1 MASKRVLPVGLQS
14 ALPVGLSAAMREDKK
29 NVRPTNVQQ
38 LNEISITAQGL
49 QTVEEIVSKATYLFR
64 CLQEKNMVV
73 DDKSKQE
80 ARNNNKKV
88 QDTLNSL
95 KELFS
100 RLRVFYDESNRRIEI
115 PNGEDLEASCFC
127 VVDALIP
134 LRTSEE
140 DSDMETSNDSTALG
154 IEHDTLQE
162 KLRSK
167 NQEIKE
173 LIDKLRTLIWDINT
187 MMALKPS

>member
-29 NVRPTNVQQ
+29 NTRPTNVQQ

-95 KELFS
+95 MELFS
-100 RLRVFYDESNRRIEI
+100 RLRVFYD
-115 PNGEDLEASCFC
+115 
-127 VVDALIP
+127 
-134 LRTSEE
+134 
-140 DSDMETSNDSTALG
+140 
-154 IEHDTLQE
+154 
-162 KLRSK
+162 
-167 NQEIKE
+167 
-173 LIDKLRTLIWDINT
+173 
-187 MMALKPS
+187 

>member
-1 MASKRVLPVGLQS
+1 MLPVGLQT
-14 ALPVGLSAAMREDKK
+14 ALPVGLSAALREDKK
-29 NVRPTNVQQ
+29 NTRPTNVQQ

-49 QTVEEIVSKATYLFR
+49 QTVEDIVSKATNLFR

-100 RLRVFYDESNRRIEI
+100 RLRIFYDESNRRIEI
-115 PNGEDLEASCFC
+115 PHGEDLEA
-127 VVDALIP
+127 LIP
-134 LRTSEE
+134 MRTSEE
-140 DSDMETSNDSTALG
+140 DSDMEISNDTTALG

-173 LIDKLRTLIWDINT
+173 LIDKLRTLVWDINT

>member
-29 NVRPTNVQQ
+29 NTRPTNVQQ

-115 PNGEDLEASCFC
+115 PNGEDLEASFFLCCWCCCFVL
-127 VVDALIP
+127 VVLFRYWLMLAFCLKKK
-134 LRTSEE
+134 
-140 DSDMETSNDSTALG
+140 
-154 IEHDTLQE
+154 LQ
-162 KLRSK
+162 L
-167 NQEIKE
+167 
-173 LIDKLRTLIWDINT
+173 
-187 MMALKPS
+187 

>member
-1 MASKRVLPVGLQS
+1 
-14 ALPVGLSAAMREDKK
+14 
-29 NVRPTNVQQ
+29 
-38 LNEISITAQGL
+38 
-49 QTVEEIVSKATYLFR
+49 
-64 CLQEKNMVV
+64 MVV

-115 PNGEDLEASCFC
+115 PNGEDLEA
-127 VVDALIP
+127 LIP
-134 LRTSEE
+134 LRTSGE
-140 DSDMETSNDSTALG
+140 DSDMDTSNDSTALG

>member
-115 PNGEDLEASCFC
+115 PNGEDLEA
-127 VVDALIP
+127 LIP

>member
-29 NVRPTNVQQ
+29 NTRPTNVQQ

-115 PNGEDLEASCFC
+115 PYGEDLE
-127 VVDALIP
+127 ALIP

-140 DSDMETSNDSTALG
+140 DSDMDTSNDSTALG

>member
-29 NVRPTNVQQ
+29 NTRPTNVQQ

-64 CLQEKNMVV
+64 CLQEKKMVV

-127 VVDALIP
+127 VVDVVALFWKFSFAIY
-134 LRTSEE
+134 
-140 DSDMETSNDSTALG
+140 
-154 IEHDTLQE
+154 
-162 KLRSK
+162 
-167 NQEIKE
+167 
-173 LIDKLRTLIWDINT
+173 
-187 MMALKPS
+187 